1 MHNKAQC
8 WYEHRRYPG
17 KTISGNSKGHKRGKK
32 KTCQH
37 LHILTKRNTGR
48 VNQKTVKFVLQGMEL
63 GDKRNT

>member
-1 MHNKAQC
+1 MNT
-8 WYEHRRYPG
+8 EHIQERLLG
-17 KTISGNSKGHKRGKK
+17 KQQRTQEGNK

-63 GDKRNT
+63 GDTRNT